1 MDATRCE
8 LCNNFGPPTLRTTL
22 LLQLMLLFVGQTPRR
37 IDRFD
42 AGHRP
47 SDDSVQTE
55 ETEIPYRGHFD
66 PAGKF
71 RQSNELPPPAVHLPS
86 LTLNYE
92 PLKSLMGGNLFWV
105 AMSRLVHF

>member
-42 AGHRP
+42 GGHPP

-66 PAGKF
+66 PAENSG
-71 RQSNELPPPAVHLPS
+71 RVMSYRRPHLPS